1 MKGGACMK
9 RKRQILIVDD
19 LKLNRASF
27 ASILGGKFEI
37 LEAENGKIAFEML
50 VKHKETIAAVILD
63 LVMPVMDGFEFLERY
78 KNMREYQDIPVIVST
93 TSDEL
98 ENERRCL
105 ALGAW
110 DFIPKTFH
118 PDIIRFRVVNA
129 IQKSKVRTLE
139 FDPMTGIYN
148 QQKFFQATREM
159 LDEAEDEKY
168 AFIRFDVD
176 RFKMINSLYGPEEG
190 GRLIYKIGQA
200 VAQTVREEGGGTF
213 GRISGD
219 IFCMCVLCRG
229 KRQLEAL
236 TDKIR
241 EKVRKKN
248 MQYYLETSAGI
259 YIIEDPE
266 TEINKIYDNASIAAE
281 QCKGQYMVHKVFYN
295 QEMSDR
301 LMREQMIINEMD
313 AALRAEEFVV
323 YFQPKYELEK
333 MSPYGAEAL
342 VRWQKPDGTL
352 IPPNEFIPVFEKNG
366 FIVKL
371 DYYVW
376 EKVCQFIR
384 KELDAGRDLAPISVN
399 VSRVNLYNPKF
410 FETIIDLVEKYKI
423 PTKYLH
429 LEITESVFS
438 EDAKVIQDAVNYLHR
453 AGFTILMDDFG
464 SGYSSLN
471 VLKDVNLDVLKIDM
485 KFFSRGAS
493 EDKAKKIVEAVIR
506 MAESLNMPVIA
517 EGVEEKNQVEFLC
530 GLGCD
535 YIQGYYFAKPM
546 PQIQYQRL
554 LYAREK

>member
-1 MKGGACMK
+1 
-9 RKRQILIVDD
+9 
-19 LKLNRASF
+19 
-27 ASILGGKFEI
+27 
-37 LEAENGKIAFEML
+37 
-50 VKHKETIAAVILD
+50 
-63 LVMPVMDGFEFLERY
+63 
-78 KNMREYQDIPVIVST
+78 
-93 TSDEL
+93 
-98 ENERRCL
+98 
-105 ALGAW
+105 
-110 DFIPKTFH
+110 
-118 PDIIRFRVVNA
+118 
-129 IQKSKVRTLE
+129 
-139 FDPMTGIYN
+139 
-148 QQKFFQATREM
+148 
-159 LDEAEDEKY
+159 
-168 AFIRFDVD
+168 
-176 RFKMINSLYGPEEG
+176 MINSLYGPEEG

-219 IFCMCVLCRG
+219 IFCMCIPCRG
-229 KRQLEAL
+229 KKELEAL